1 MALGYLLVRR
11 PYVLA
16 HRGASAYAPENTEAA
31 FDRAIALQADGIE
44 TDVRASKDGLLVLVH
59 DDRVDRTTDGE
70 GRVEE
75 LTFDQLRR
83 LDAGA
88 PFNPRFA
95 GERIPTVEAFLD
107 RYGGRLPICLEV
119 KQAGVEAQLV
129 ELVRQRG
136 LLQPVPAED
145 VAPREQTAL
154 PPISFSSFSFDSC
167 LAVKQAAPEA
177 LVGFLAR
184 DFDDLTIKRVA
195 DAKLGQ
201 ICPRAEACRA
211 EAVLAARDRGL
222 SVRAWA
228 VSDREILRD
237 AIKAGVDGVT
247 CNWPDWSLQ
256 PTR

>member
-16 HRGASAYAPENTEAA
+16 HRGASGYAPENTEAA
-31 FDRAIALQADGIE
+31 FDRAIALRSDGIE
-44 TDVRASKDGLLVLVH
+44 TDVRATRDGVLVLVH
-59 DDRVDRTTDGE
+59 DERVDRTTDGE

-75 LTFDQLRR
+75 MTFDELSR

-95 GERIPTVEAFLD
+95 GERVPTVEAFLE
-107 RYGGRLPICLEV
+107 RYGGRLPLCLEV
-119 KQAGVEAQLV
+119 KQAGLEERLV

-136 LLQPVPAED
+136 LLQPIPAED
-145 VAPREQTAL
+145 AAPREQAAL
-154 PPISFSSFSFDSC
+154 PPVSFTSFSFESC
-167 LAVKQAAPEA
+167 QALKAAAPEA

-201 ICPRAEACRA
+201 ICPRAEHCRP
-211 EAVLAARDRGL
+211 EAVLAARDRKL
-222 SVRAWA
+222 SVRAWSVSEREVLRAA
-228 VSDREILRD
+228 V
-237 AIKAGVDGVT
+237 KAGVDGVT

-256 PTR
+256 PSR